1 MPNWLYITF
10 IPACFKAFPKGDE
23 KIISK
28 LKPNTKYGRHKGSS
42 IIILIY
48 LFSLLF
54 SLVKLYDVGIDKN
67 IQMIVD
73 MVVVIKLSFSENC
86 ISFETKASF
95 IYGIP
100 FITMVSTIED
110 INTTTNTVIIYE
122 IILNKSF
129 PLFFM

>member
-10 IPACFKAFPKGDE
+10 IPAYFKAFPKGDE

-54 SLVKLYDVGIDKN
+54 SLVKVYDVGIDKN

-86 ISFETKASF
+86 ISFETNASF